1 MPRVTHWF
9 RDAEG
14 RFAVI
19 KTVRFVVVALLL
31 IAFTW
36 SAFKE
41 LKSIHWKDVRVA
53 FAAIDHTRIGVA
65 LVLLVVNYLSLT
77 FYDWVSF
84 RVFGY
89 RLPWTAVA
97 PRAAAAFAFS
107 NFVGL
112 GFVSGAAVRLRLYR
126 DLIPSPAVVARII
139 ALNGISLWTGLF
151 AICGISLVCCPMPM
165 DAPGHIGD
173 LRPFGWL
180 LIAVPVLW
188 ICFAAAHRW
197 LPLKLRQILPPLGAP
212 QVALL
217 VAVSSFDWIT
227 LAAIYLALLG
237 PIPKGTLL
245 VGATGFWLS
254 YLFAMLSLIP
264 SGLGIFEA
272 AITHFLA
279 PLTTEPGTVVAA
291 ALAYRILYYLFPWLT
306 AVLIM
311 GMVAAAP
318 RVGIVLPAMADRLK
332 KLEPTLQEILTET
345 MAILALIAGAVLWF
359 SAASPPVHDRIE
371 IAVHNLPAAELLIAA
386 SHFTSVAAGALLL
399 LLSFGLQHRHRESW
413 VLTMGALVVG
423 AVFTFLKGLDWEEA
437 AFLLAVAAIFWWA
450 RDRYDRKGRAIHP
463 RIAATAWGAVLL
475 CAVGYVGIGLWIHRE
490 VDLSSGGLWTNLAI
504 NLRHPSGS
512 ADASR
517 FLRSL
522 LPVGGMI
529 AWLLVAARWA
539 GERPPCPDP
548 TPEQIA
554 EATALVRKSA
564 RTTLPELVRLGDK
577 SIWFPQTRDGF
588 ITWQRRGNTVLALGD
603 PVGPPQVQRDL
614 IREFRRFAD
623 EWDVIPA
630 FYQVSQEH
638 LSDYHALGFSF
649 FQLGEEG
656 FVDLPQFSIKGD
668 KGKTFRAVVNQAAR
682 AGLTFEIVP
691 PAGTRDDEATRALFA
706 DLRSVSDAWLSQK
719 SVAEKRFSL
728 GFYNEGYL
736 RDSPLALVRKGA
748 PAPDAESPAP
758 ASGTPGR
765 IVAFANLLASAGKQ
779 ELSVDLMRFRPEE
792 TDDMDFLFVN
802 LMRWGQEQGY
812 ETFNLGMSPLAGVG
826 EEAYAK
832 PLERAAR
839 LLFLFGEHFYN
850 FRGLRRFK
858 EKFHPRWEPRYLAV
872 PAEWQ
877 VPRVL
882 IDAAAITSGG
892 YSRIVKR

>member
-1 MPRVTHWF
+1 MRAVRWF

-14 RFAVI
+14 RIAVV
-19 KTVRFVVVALLL
+19 KTLRFVLVAILVAAFAWSALHELRAIHWKEVRLAFAEIDRTRIGFALLL
-31 IAFTW
+31 LI
-36 SAFKE
+36 
-41 LKSIHWKDVRVA
+41 L
-53 FAAIDHTRIGVA
+53 
-65 LVLLVVNYLSLT
+65 NYLSLT
-77 FYDWVSF
+77 LYDWMSF

-89 RLPWTAVA
+89 KIPWTSVA

-139 ALNGISLWTGLF
+139 ALNGISLWAGLL
-151 AICGISLVCCPMPM
+151 AIVGTALLFCPFPM

-180 LIAVPVLW
+180 LIALPVLW
-188 ICFAAAHRW
+188 IVFAGMHKW
-197 LPLKLRQILPPLGAP
+197 LPGRIRQILPPLGAP

-217 VAVSSFDWIT
+217 VAVSALDWVT
-227 LAAIYLALLG
+227 LAMIYLALLG
-237 PIPKGTLL
+237 PIPPHTALGA
-245 VGATGFWLS
+245 ATGFWLS
-254 YLFAMLSLIP
+254 YLFAMASLIP
-264 SGLGIFEA
+264 SGIGIFEA

-279 PLTTEPGTVVAA
+279 PQVAQPENVVAA
-291 ALAYRILYYLFPWLT
+291 ALAYRILYYLFPWLLAT
-306 AVLIM
+306 LLM
-311 GMVAAAP
+311 GIVATAP
-318 RVGIVLPAMADRLK
+318 RIGTRMPALAERLR

-345 MAILALIAGAVLWF
+345 LAILALIAGGVLWF
-359 SAASPPVHDRIE
+359 SAAVPPLHDRVLLV
-371 IAVHNLPAAELLIAA
+371 AHNLPAAELLIAA
-386 SHFTSVAAGALLL
+386 SHFTSVVAGGLLL

-413 VLTMGALVVG
+413 LLTMGALIVG

-437 AFLLAVAAIFWWA
+437 AFLLSVAAVFWWA
-450 RDRYDRKGRAIHP
+450 RDRYDRRGRALGT
-463 RIAATAWGAVLL
+463 RLAATAWGAVLA
-475 CAVGYVGIGLWIHRE
+475 CALAYVAIGLWIHRD
-490 VDLSSGGLWTNLAI
+490 VRYDPALWTNLA
-504 NLRHPSGS
+504 LTGQPALATDTG
-512 ADASR
+512 R

-522 LPVGGMI
+522 LPIGGMI
-529 AWLLVAARWA
+529 AWVMLYARWSGDRA
-539 GERPPCPDP
+539 PCPDP
-548 TPEQIA
+548 TPAEIA
-554 EATALVRKSA
+554 LAKEIATKHAD
-564 RTTLPELVRLGDK
+564 TTLPLLVSLGDK
-577 SIWFPQTRDGF
+577 AIWFAPGRDGF
-588 ITWQRRGNTVLALGD
+588 LLWQRRGGSVLALGD
-603 PVGPPQVQRDL
+603 PVGPPAVQRDL

-623 EWDVIPA
+623 EWDAIPA

-638 LSDYHALGFSF
+638 LPDYHALGFSF

-656 FVDLPQFSIKGD
+656 FVDLAGFSIKGD
-668 KGKTFRAVVNQAAR
+668 KGKTFRAVMNQSAR

-691 PAGTRDDEATRALFA
+691 AAGANEDDATKAFFA
-706 DLRSVSDAWLSQK
+706 EIQSVSDAWLGEK

-728 GFYNEGYL
+728 GFFKESYL
-736 RDSPLALVRKGA
+736 RECPIAIVRKTEEGK
-748 PAPDAESPAP
+748 PP
-758 ASGTPGR
+758 R
-765 IVAFANLLASAGKQ
+765 IVAFANLLATAGKK
-779 ELSVDLMRFRPEE
+779 ELSVDLMRFRP
-792 TDDMDFLFVN
+792 TDMEDMDFLFVN
-802 LMRWGQEQGY
+802 LMQWGQTEGY

-826 EEAYAK
+826 EEAFAK